1 MLDDLTQFITSDEFK
16 KLFINNIVEAK
27 RGALKEIV
35 NRPTPEFTKVQYNEI
50 DMMLKCQS
58 HIEKFVILLL
68 NKSITNIM
76 DNKELEKKDQ
86 DKLQKDIAELKKMI
100 IDFI

>member
-1 MLDDLTQFITSDEFK
+1 MLDDLTQFITSDEFRQ
-16 KLFINNIVEAK
+16 LFIKNVVDAK
-27 RGALKEIV
+27 KEALKHIV
-35 NRPTPEFTKVQYNEI
+35 NKPTPEFTKIQYNEI

-58 HIEKFVILLL
+58 HIEKFVISLL
-68 NKSITNIM
+68 NKSIMNIM

>member
-1 MLDDLTQFITSDEFK
+1 MLDDLTQFVTTESFK
-16 KLFINNIVEAK
+16 DLFVKSIMEAK
-27 RGALKEIV
+27 RNALKAMV
-35 NRPTPEFTKVQYNEI
+35 NNPTPDFSKTQYNEI

-58 HIEKFVILLL
+58 HIEKFVVSLL
-68 NKSITNIM
+68 NKSIMEIVS
-76 DNKELEKKDQ
+76 NKELEKKDQ

>member
-1 MLDDLTQFITSDEFK
+1 M
-16 KLFINNIVEAK
+16 
-27 RGALKEIV
+27 
-35 NRPTPEFTKVQYNEI
+35 
-50 DMMLKCQS
+50 
-58 HIEKFVILLL
+58 
-68 NKSITNIM
+68 NIM

>member
-1 MLDDLTQFITSDEFK
+1 MR
-16 KLFINNIVEAK
+16 N
-27 RGALKEIV
+27 
-35 NRPTPEFTKVQYNEI
+35 
-50 DMMLKCQS
+50 
-58 HIEKFVILLL
+58 FVISLL
-68 NKSITNIM
+68 NKSIMNIM